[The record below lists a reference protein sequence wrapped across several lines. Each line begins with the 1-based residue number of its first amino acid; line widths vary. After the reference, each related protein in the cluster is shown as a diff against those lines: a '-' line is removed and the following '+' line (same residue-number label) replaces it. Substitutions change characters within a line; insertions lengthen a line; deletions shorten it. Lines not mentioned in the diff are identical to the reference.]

1 MQLFA
6 SLFTALDE
14 TTGTNAKLDA
24 LVAYFNTAPPEDAIW
39 TVSFLIG
46 RKPRQIVPTR
56 RLMQWAAEVAA
67 IPDWLFEA
75 SYDVVGDLAETITL
89 VLPGGS
95 GAGERPLHIWV
106 EQYLLP
112 LRGKDEAAQREAVIK
127 AWLQMNRSQ
136 RFVWNKLITGGFRV
150 GVSQKTVTRAL
161 ALYSG
166 VAESVIAHRLMGS
179 WQPRKDLFAHLISAD
194 TRDAD
199 ISRPYPFYLAYPL
212 DATFEK
218 LGDVRQWQAEWKWDG
233 IRAQLIKRDS
243 QVFIWSRGEEL
254 VTGKYPEIA
263 AAAER
268 LPDGTVIDGE
278 ILPWKEARVL
288 HFSELQRRIGRKT
301 IGKKLLHEVPVVLMA
316 YDLLEFEG
324 RDIREM
330 ALAQRDARLAELLAQ
345 NSNARIIHSPK
356 VGGQNWEALAAVKDQ
371 ARERGVEGL
380 MLKKKNSPYRVGRRR
395 GDWWKWKV
403 DPLTIDAVLIY
414 AQRGHGRRSGLYT
427 DCTFAVWHNAGL
439 VPFAKAYTGLTD
451 AEIRRVDRFVRQNTI
466 ERFGPVRAVKPELVF
481 EIAFE
486 DIRRSTRHKSGV
498 AVRFPRMARWRTDK
512 TIQDADSLDTIKA
525 LIQLTYLNHKQKG
538 KNHATDR

>member
-1 MQLFA
+1 MKLFA

-14 TTGTNAKLDA
+14 TTKTNAKIDA
-24 LVAYFNTAPPEDAIW
+24 LVEYFKTAPPEDAIW

-56 RLMQWAAEVAA
+56 KLMQWAGEAAA

-89 VLPGGS
+89 VLPGNA
-95 GAGERPLHIWV
+95 GASERPLHIWV

-112 LRGKDEAAQREAVIK
+112 LRKKDESSQREAVLE
-127 AWLQMNRSQ
+127 AWQQMSSPQ
-136 RFVWNKLITGGFRV
+136 RLVWNKLITGGFRV
-150 GVSQKTVTRAL
+150 GVSQKLVTRAL
-161 ALYSG
+161 AHYSG
-166 VAESVIAHRLMGS
+166 IAEAAIAHRLMGD
-179 WQPRKDLFAHLISAD
+179 WQPNKNYFDQILSTD
-194 TRDAD
+194 TKDAD

-212 DATFEK
+212 DDSFEK

-233 IRAQLIKRDS
+233 IRAQLIKRDN

-254 VTGKYPEIA
+254 VTDKYPEIET
-263 AAAER
+263 AAEQ

-278 ILPWKEARVL
+278 ILPWKEERVL
-288 HFSELQRRIGRKT
+288 HFSDLQRRIGRKT

-330 ALAQRDARLAELLAQ
+330 ELTQRDFRLAELLAQ
-345 NSNARIIHSPK
+345 NSSDRIIHSPK
-356 VGGQNWEALAAVKDQ
+356 VGGQNWEDLAAVKDQ

-427 DCTFAVWHNAGL
+427 DYTFAVWDNDIL
-439 VPFAKAYTGLTD
+439 VPFAKAYSGLTD
-451 AEIRRVDRFVRQNTI
+451 AEIRRVDRFVRQNTL
-466 ERFGPVRAVKPELVF
+466 ERFGPVRSVKPELVF

-486 DIRRSTRHKSGV
+486 DIRVSTRHKSGV

-512 TIQDADSLDTIKA
+512 TIKDADSLDTIKA
-525 LIQLTYLNHKQKG
+525 LI
-538 KNHATDR
+538 HAS

>member
-1 MQLFA
+1 MKLFA

-14 TTGTNAKLDA
+14 TTKTNAKIDA
-24 LVAYFNTAPPEDAIW
+24 LVEYFKAAPPEDAIW

-56 RLMQWAAEVAA
+56 KLMQWAAEFAA
-67 IPDWLFEA
+67 IPAWLFDA
-75 SYDVVGDLAETITL
+75 CYDVVGDLAETITL
-89 VLPGGS
+89 VLPD
-95 GAGERPLHIWV
+95 GAGAGDRPLHVWV

-112 LRGKDEAAQREAVIK
+112 LRKKDEADQREAILK
-127 AWLQMNRSQ
+127 AWQQMSNPQ

-150 GVSQKTVTRAL
+150 GVSQKSVTRAL
-161 ALYSG
+161 ARCSG
-166 VAESVIAHRLMGS
+166 IAESVIAHRLMGN
-179 WQPRKDLFAHLISAD
+179 WQPHKDYFAKILTAD

-212 DATFEK
+212 DESFEK

-233 IRAQLIKRDS
+233 IRAQLIKREE

-254 VTGKYPEIA
+254 VTDKYPEIDTA
-263 AAAER
+263 AAL

-278 ILPWKEARVL
+278 ILSWKEKRVQ

-301 IGKKLLHEVPVVLMA
+301 VGRKLLQEVPVVLMA
-316 YDLLEFEG
+316 YDLLEYEG
-324 RDIREM
+324 RDIRAKE
-330 ALAQRDARLAELLAQ
+330 LTWRNSKLAELM
-345 NSNARIIHSPK
+345 SRISDDRIMHSPK
-356 VGGQNWEALAAVKDQ
+356 VAGQDWRELEASKDQ
-371 ARERGVEGL
+371 ARDRGVEGL
-380 MLKKKNSPYRVGRRR
+380 MLKRKDSPYGVGRRR

-427 DCTFAVWHNAGL
+427 DYTFAVWDNGSL
-439 VPFAKAYTGLTD
+439 VPFAKAYSGLTD
-451 AEIRRVDRFVRQNTI
+451 EEIRRVDQFIHRNTI
-466 ERFGPVRAVKPELVF
+466 ERFGPVRSVKPELVF

-512 TIQDADSLDTIKA
+512 TIQDADSLETIKA
-525 LIQLTYLNHKQKG
+525 LIN
-538 KNHATDR
+538 

>member
-14 TTGTNAKLDA
+14 TTKTNAKIDA
-24 LVAYFNTAPPEDAIW
+24 LVEYFRAAPPQDAIW
-39 TVSFLIG
+39 AVSFLIG
-46 RKPRQIVPTR
+46 RKPRQIIPTR
-56 RLMQWAAEVAA
+56 KLMQWAAEVAG

-89 VLPGGS
+89 VLPGN
-95 GAGERPLHIWV
+95 AGTSERPLHIWV

-112 LRGKDEAAQREAVIK
+112 LRKKDESSQREAVLE
-127 AWLQMNRSQ
+127 AWQQMGRPQ

-150 GVSQKTVTRAL
+150 GVSQKLVTRAL
-161 ALYSG
+161 AHYSG
-166 VAESVIAHRLMGS
+166 IAESAIAHRLMGD
-179 WQPRKDLFAHLISAD
+179 WQPNKNYFDQILSTD
-194 TRDAD
+194 TKDAD

-212 DATFEK
+212 DETLEK

-233 IRAQLIKRDS
+233 IRAQLIKRENE
-243 QVFIWSRGEEL
+243 VFIWSRGEEL
-254 VTGKYPEIA
+254 VTDKYPEIEA
-263 AAAER
+263 AAQL

-278 ILPWKEARVL
+278 ILPWKGGQVL

-301 IGKKLLHEVPVVLMA
+301 VGKKLLQEVPVVLMA
-316 YDLLEFEG
+316 YDLLECEG
-324 RDIREM
+324 RDIRAKE
-330 ALAQRDARLAELLAQ
+330 LARRDSKLAELL
-345 NSNARIIHSPK
+345 SRISDDRIMHSPK
-356 VGGQNWEALAAVKDQ
+356 VAGKNWDELAASKDQ

-380 MLKKKNSPYRVGRRR
+380 MLKKKNSPYLIGRRR

-427 DCTFAVWHNAGL
+427 DYTFAVWDNGSL
-439 VPFAKAYTGLTD
+439 VPFAKAYSGLTD
-451 AEIRRVDRFVRQNTI
+451 AEIRRVDRFIRRNTI
-466 ERFGPVRAVKPELVF
+466 ERFGPVRSVKPELVF

-525 LIQLTYLNHKQKG
+525 LIN
-538 KNHATDR
+538 